1 MGFFDLFRKKETDV
15 ERYQR
20 ELEERREEAPEWEPP
35 QGEHFCDHLM
45 QVEDV
50 FAVAGR
56 GTVVTGRCI
65 TTFMVHDTV
74 SVLNPDGTRVDAE
87 ITGIEMFRQMT
98 DCANPG
104 DNVGVLLRGLT
115 RNDVKRGALLVR
127 G

>member
-1 MGFFDLFRKKETDV
+1 MGFFDLFRKKEETDV

-20 ELEERREEAPEWEPP
+20 ELNERREETAPAEP
-35 QGEHFCDHLM
+35 GHSCDHLL

-50 FAVAGR
+50 FSIAGR

-65 TTFMVHDTV
+65 ETLTVHDLVTV
-74 SVLNPDGTRVDAE
+74 VNPNGTRYDTEV
-87 ITGIEMFRQMT
+87 TGIEMFRKVV

-115 RNDVKRGALLVR
+115 RAQVERGALLTR
-127 G
+127 A